1 MYGSQILDQRSKH
14 AAQGWTIDWWRFLG
28 ALVVVG
34 SSLLSITVYSLLL
47 F

>member
-1 MYGSQILDQRSKH
+1 MYTSQILDQRSQH
-14 AAQGWTIDWWRFLG
+14 AAQSWTIDWWRLLG

-34 SSLLSITVYSLLL
+34 TSLLSITVYGLLL